1 MYKQFIVWRY
11 FRLWW
16 YSCALQ
22 SSACCWSFF
31 NSALPLW
38 QFFRVCLHLKNNNT
52 LSSANSYKKLQF
64 ALFILF
70 PTNKNVSIYLIM
82 KYSAFDLFLGHQF
95 QKGRSRPSCKLF
107 YNNNSLKNLPN
118 FFLAT
123 QSRCKLTRRSADQEL
138 RNIKA
143 DKMKKKLWKTCE
155 KGRPSCLRELS
166 KANFEVKKWGF
177 CYSWLGLRQ
186 NLNFF

>member
-11 FRLWW
+11 FHLWW
-16 YSCALQ
+16 YSCVLQ
-22 SSACCWSFF
+22 SCVCCWSFF

-70 PTNKNVSIYLIM
+70 PPNRNVSIYLIM

-143 DKMKKKLWKTCE
+143 DKMKKK
-155 KGRPSCLRELS
+155 
-166 KANFEVKKWGF
+166 NFERHVKKEGPAV
-177 CYSWLGLRQ
+177 
-186 NLNFF
+186 

>member
-1 MYKQFIVWRY
+1 MVFLCLAI
-11 FRLWW
+11 
-16 YSCALQ
+16 
-22 SSACCWSFF
+22 
-31 NSALPLW
+31 
-38 QFFRVCLHLKNNNT
+38 VCLLLIFFQLCPSTLTT
-52 LSSANSYKKLQF
+52 LSCLSAFEKQQYAQQRQFLQKLQF

-70 PTNKNVSIYLIM
+70 PTNKNVFIYLIM

-95 QKGRSRPSCKLF
+95 QKGRSRPSCKSF

-143 DKMKKKLWKTCE
+143 DKMKKT
-155 KGRPSCLRELS
+155 
-166 KANFEVKKWGF
+166 FERHVKEG
-177 CYSWLGLRQ
+177 GPVV
-186 NLNFF
+186 